1 MDAGM
6 ARGIAPGGR
15 MDARL
20 MAVPPVLA
28 KGPPAAVLVPVILR
42 NEPTLLFT
50 RRSPHL
56 SRHPG
61 QISFPGGMA
70 EPGDA
75 SLTATALRE
84 TAEET
89 GITPDYVSVAG
100 FLAAAATGTGYA
112 ILPVVG
118 LVREGFSLK
127 PEAEEV
133 AEIFELPLAFFL
145 DPRNQSSVEREWQGQ
160 TRRFPAY
167 CWQGREIWGATAGI
181 IADLAQ
187 RLTP

>member
-6 ARGIAPGGR
+6 ARGMAPGGR

-20 MAVPPVLA
+20 MTVPPVLA

-42 NEPTLLFT
+42 SEPTLLFT
-50 RRSPHL
+50 RRSPSL

-70 EPGDA
+70 EPDDA

-89 GITPDYVSVAG
+89 GITADFVSVAG
-100 FLAAAATGTGYA
+100 FLAAATTGTGYA

-127 PEAEEV
+127 PEADEV

-145 DPRNQSSVEREWQGQ
+145 DPQSRSTVEREWQGQ
-160 TRRFPAY
+160 VRRFPAY
-167 CWQGREIWGATAGI
+167 CREGREIWGATADI
-181 IADLAQ
+181 VADLAQ
-187 RLTP
+187 RLAP